1 MGINRRRFLAGS
13 GLLAVCGCSG
23 ALGRAFAADKAGLP
37 KFKIRRLTSGP
48 KHHFFGYYGI
58 CPWNKS
64 QRRMV
69 CLQSDFQDHF
79 PAPDEPAVIG
89 LVDCETGKFS
99 RISQTNAWNLQ
110 QGAMLHWNPLEPE
123 TEIIYNDRRNNE
135 IVSVILDVNSGKRRV
150 LDRAV
155 SAVSNNGRYALSLT
169 YGRLARLR
177 KTVGYLGTTDP
188 NPSSPAPDN
197 DGVFLTDLVSGKSK
211 LVVSIEK
218 VQRMLVENH
227 PELQSRHIWFNHT
240 VFNRTDTRFFFLA
253 RSKESSGG
261 LQTGMFTA
269 NLDGS
274 ELREVVPYGSRVSH
288 FDWRNDKQIIATF
301 NYEGG
306 GRKHMLFTD
315 GKKDFQIVGEGFLH
329 GDGHCTFSP
338 DQQWLATDQRVSG
351 TLAKSLVIFNVKTRQ
366 GLVLGKFDML
376 EKRYLSGDLR
386 CDLHPRWNR
395 IGDAIC
401 IDAID
406 RATGTRQLHIAQ
418 LDFV

>member
-1 MGINRRRFLAGS
+1 MGINRRRFLAVS
-13 GLLAVCGCSG
+13 GLLAVFGRST
-23 ALGRAFAADKAGLP
+23 ALGRAFAADKASLP

-64 QRRMV
+64 QSHIV
-69 CLQSDFQDHF
+69 CLESDFQDHF
-79 PAPDEPAVIG
+79 PAADEPASIG

-110 QGAMLHWNPLEPE
+110 QGAMLHWNPPEPE
-123 TEIIYNDRRNNE
+123 TEIIYNDRRDNE
-135 IVSVILDVNSGKRRV
+135 IVSVILDVHSGKKRI
-150 LDRAV
+150 LPRAV

-169 YGRLARLR
+169 YGRLTRLR
-177 KTVGYLGTTDP
+177 KTVGYLGTIDP
-188 NPSSPAPDN
+188 NPNSAAPDN
-197 DGVFLTDLVSGKSK
+197 DGVFLMDLVSGRSK
-211 LVVSIEK
+211 LVVSIGE

-227 PELQSRHIWFNHT
+227 RELEERHMWFNHT
-240 VFNRTDTRFFFLA
+240 VFNRADTRFFFLA
-253 RSKESSGG
+253 RSKESSGK

-269 NLDGS
+269 NLAGS
-274 ELREVVPYGSRVSH
+274 ELREVVSYGSGVSH

-301 NYEGG
+301 NYGG
-306 GRKHMLFTD
+306 GGCKHVLFTD

-338 DQQWLATDQRVSG
+338 GQEWLATDQSVSG
-351 TLAKSLVIFNVKTRQ
+351 TLAKSLAIFNAKTKQ
-366 GLVLGKFDML
+366 GLVLGKFDMV
-376 EKRYLSGDLR
+376 EKRYGGGDLR

-395 IGDAIC
+395 TGDAIC

-406 RATGTRQLHIAQ
+406 GGTGTRQLHIAH